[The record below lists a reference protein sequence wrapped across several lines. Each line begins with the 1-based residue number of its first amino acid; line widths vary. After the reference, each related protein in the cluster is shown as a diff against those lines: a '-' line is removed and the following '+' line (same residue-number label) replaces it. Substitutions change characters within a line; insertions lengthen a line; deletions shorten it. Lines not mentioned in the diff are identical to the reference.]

1 MINYAINRTNGAL
14 EAAGPIME
22 KAPQGIVVS
31 KDDPALT
38 AAIQASLQSLM
49 DDGTLKK
56 IFKSWNID
64 ENIASKAL
72 LNPKV

>member
-1 MINYAINRTNGAL
+1 
-14 EAAGPIME
+14 
-22 KAPQGIVVS
+22 
-31 KDDPALT
+31 
-38 AAIQASLQSLM
+38 M